1 MKLAV
6 VAGGGHAASMLA
18 RMIRS
23 DEPIDVVQLS
33 HLSIAVS
40 GAHLARCGENLCVTI
55 GTPIGK
61 NGDRDSGPPLA
72 ASDPDAGRICGHFAE
87 QDGAFA
93 TVHWNDRLRK
103 LTVVTDFLG
112 FKPLYVRRV
121 PGGLEIANETKA
133 WNLPP
138 DPAGW
143 GAFVSFGHTIGD
155 TTLLETVERV
165 RPATILQY
173 ALDED
178 KVVEQSYWRWPDP
191 VEEPDIDGLAAA
203 LHESVELYG
212 QYHDPGKLL
221 LSGGYDSR
229 LIGCLLRRAGIA
241 VRALTVRHT
250 EELGDADGRLATAFA
265 RRQAIPIEVATSPP
279 DFFSSQAYHDYLF
292 DTDASTPS
300 LHLFI
305 ARVAQFVRDVPVWE
319 GLVPGNTLSTAHQP
333 AGGFAAYLAQE
344 CRSGESQAWQDARTV
359 FRPEFAQAMH
369 DGFHR
374 TLRAEMEKY
383 PDNGHGVTQFIVRNR
398 ARNRTSINPLKAYES
413 RQRAYL
419 PGLTRR
425 YFDLAGTLS
434 FEARRDNR
442 LYHELLRR
450 HFPEALEV
458 PVVSGGV
465 LIRTRKWSTA
475 YHVNRL
481 IGGLTQFSAKHPRLM
496 RFFSGVRQP
505 SVQESTAGWPDSI
518 SLIDGSRDDEID
530 QRHVLRLAQKQE
542 LTPGAHKLLFHW
554 YAWRNVHRAASR
566 DVPDFQRVS

>member
-6 VAGGGHAASMLA
+6 VAGGGHAAAMLA
-18 RMIRS
+18 SMNGRG
-23 DEPIDVVQLS
+23 EAIDVVRLP

-40 GAHLARCGENLCVTI
+40 GAQLVRYGENLYVTI

-61 NGDRDSGPPLA
+61 KGPSDCGPSLA
-72 ASDPDAGRICGHFAE
+72 ASDSDTARIREHFAE
-87 QDGAFA
+87 QEGAFA
-93 TVHWNDRLRK
+93 SVHWNDRLRK

-112 FKPLYVRRV
+112 FKPLYMRRV

-155 TTLLETVERV
+155 GTLLETVERV
-165 RPATILQY
+165 RPATILEY
-173 ALDED
+173 DLGED
-178 KVVEQSYWRWPDP
+178 KVVERSYWRWPDP
-191 VEEPDIDGLAAA
+191 ADESDIDGLAAA
-203 LHESVELYG
+203 LLESVALYA
-212 QYHDPGKLL
+212 QYDDPGKLL

-229 LIGCLLRRAGIA
+229 LIGCLLRRVGVA

-250 EELGDADGRLATAFA
+250 EELGDADGRLAASFA
-265 RRQAIPIEVATSPP
+265 RRQAIPLEKVTSSP
-279 DFFSSQAYHDYLF
+279 DFFASPAYRDYLF

-305 ARVAQFVRDVPVWE
+305 AQVAQFVRDVPVWE
-319 GLVPGNTLSTAHQP
+319 GVVPGNTLTTPHQT

-344 CRSGESQAWQDARTV
+344 CRSADSQAWVDARTV
-359 FRPEFAQAMH
+359 FSRAFAESMY

-374 TLRAEMEKY
+374 ALRTEVEKY
-383 PDNGHGVTQFIVRNR
+383 PDNGHGVSQFIVRNR
-398 ARNRTSINPLKAYES
+398 ARNRTSINPLKVLES
-413 RQRAYL
+413 RQHAYL
-419 PGLTRR
+419 PGMTRR

-434 FEARRDNR
+434 FEARQGNR

-465 LIRTRKWSTA
+465 LIRTRKWSA
-475 YHVNRL
+475 SYRANRIL
-481 IGGLTQFSAKHPRLM
+481 GDLAQRSAKYPRIIQFL
-496 RFFSGVRQP
+496 RGSRAVSVRKP
-505 SVQESTAGWPDSI
+505 TATWPDSI
-518 SLIDGSRDDEID
+518 SLIDESRADEID
-530 QRHVLRLAQKQE
+530 HDRLRRLAQKRE

-554 YAWRNVHRAASR
+554 CAWRKVHRGTLE
-566 DVPDFQRVS
+566 DVPGFTR